1 MTTPFSKAHFYSKFR
16 VISLLFFIFFL
27 KAKGSDYLT
36 FSEKCMGTEFKIII
50 DDVNKSLCKLA
61 AQQAFDEAHRLDL
74 MFSDY
79 LSNSEASTLSGSSYT
94 NQGHQFQEVSS
105 EFFKILK
112 FCFNL
117 SAKTNGKF
125 DVSVGPASRLWR
137 IARFRKTM
145 PKAYKI
151 KNALSRIGY
160 KKMMLH
166 PVESKVCLRQEG
178 MLLDFGSIAKGY
190 AGDQMLLLLK
200 KHGLHRSLIDTGG
213 DLVIGQAPGGKT
225 GWEIK
230 IGGDKHPELPTFNLS
245 NCAVATSGDIEQ
257 FVMLNGKVYSHIINP
272 RSGIGLN
279 GRNQVT
285 VIANSGKVADSM
297 ASAALICGPD
307 FSKKIFPQYEIDA
320 AFFITQKKW
329 IKKTRPVQK

>member
-1 MTTPFSKAHFYSKFR
+1 M
-16 VISLLFFIFFL
+16 
-27 KAKGSDYLT
+27 
-36 FSEKCMGTEFKIII
+36 
-50 DDVNKSLCKLA
+50 
-61 AQQAFDEAHRLDL
+61 
-74 MFSDY
+74 
-79 LSNSEASTLSGSSYT
+79 
-94 NQGHQFQEVSS
+94 
-105 EFFKILK
+105 
-112 FCFNL
+112 
-117 SAKTNGKF
+117 
-125 DVSVGPASRLWR
+125 
-137 IARFRKTM
+137 
-145 PKAYKI
+145 
-151 KNALSRIGY
+151 
-160 KKMMLH
+160 
-166 PVESKVCLRQEG
+166 CLRQEG

-213 DLVIGQAPGGKT
+213 GSSYWTGTGGKT

-230 IGGDKHPELPTFNLS
+230 IGGDKHPELPTFNYQIVPLPPLVIL
-245 NCAVATSGDIEQ
+245 NN

-320 AFFITQKKW
+320 AFFYYSKKMD
-329 IKKTRPVQK
+329 